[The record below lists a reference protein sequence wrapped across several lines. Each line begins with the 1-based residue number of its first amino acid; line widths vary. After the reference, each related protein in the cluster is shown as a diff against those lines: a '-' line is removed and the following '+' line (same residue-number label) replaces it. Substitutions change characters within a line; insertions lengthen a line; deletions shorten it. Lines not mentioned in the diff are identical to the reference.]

1 MGTRKTLLLY
11 TEQLKAVL
19 PRLSMQ
25 ERGTLLTALFE
36 HATGLDVSVELSGG
50 AGMAYSI
57 MAMAIDE
64 NYQRYD
70 RVCEKRSEAAK
81 KSHEARTLQMHA
93 NAASASNSCQV
104 QEQVQVQVQE
114 QVQDNILYT
123 DAKASTTTKTKRSV
137 FKKPT
142 LEEVEAYCTERS
154 NGIDAGSFV
163 DYYEANGWKVG
174 RSPMKDWKAAVRTWE
189 RKRKPSKSDRTFDEF
204 DRFVETQEV
213 RA

>member
-1 MGTRKTLLLY
+1 MLY

-36 HATGLDVSVELSGG
+36 HAMGLELDVDLAGG
-50 AGMAYSI
+50 TGMAFSI
-57 MAMAIDE
+57 MAMAMDE

-81 KSHEARTLQMHA
+81 KSHEARTLQQVHA
-93 NAASASNSCQV
+93 NAANAGNSSQV

-114 QVQDNILYT
+114 QVQNNILYS
-123 DAKASTTTKTKRSV
+123 DAEASTTTKTKRSV

-189 RKRKPSKSDRTFDEF
+189 RKRKPSKTDRTFDEF